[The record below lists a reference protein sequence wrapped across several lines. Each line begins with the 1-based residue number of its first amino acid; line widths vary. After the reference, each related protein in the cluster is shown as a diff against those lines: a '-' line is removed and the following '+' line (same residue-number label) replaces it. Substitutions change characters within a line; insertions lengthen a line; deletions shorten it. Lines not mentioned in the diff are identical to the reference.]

1 MVSRRGIFLA
11 LVSCLAATAL
21 AATANVAG
29 AADVTEARRDVRQ
42 DLDGVEQSIQT
53 GQARRQ
59 ALAQQVRAAAD
70 QTELLRRRA
79 ILAARQAQREEAALS
94 VIDTRLTRLQQQDK
108 AHRRRL
114 KYMRHGMTRSIS
126 ALARLERQPA
136 AAMLVA
142 PGTMLDAARGGRLL
156 AAVLPALHRD
166 AHQVGEILAAA
177 GQTRQDLQREQK
189 QRTVTAAALSARRVE
204 LQDLLAARAVS
215 DQRLQTAGDQEGK
228 RLAMLAVKA
237 RDLRSLIRRLDL
249 AEQQARTRAEQR
261 AADPVVALDAADK
274 RSDVRSDMRRRKFAA
289 GMARAL
295 ATPPKQRSAK
305 PEAEAKSQQLAL
317 APGRAHGFAQ
327 GQTDGQTDGQT
338 QGGAPFA
345 KLRGRPRLPATGKRV
360 GSYGESTGFG
370 PRAQGIT
377 LRTRRQAQVIAP
389 YDGNV
394 VFAGPFRDYGL
405 ILIISHGGGYHT
417 LLAGLSRLQAV
428 VGQHLLTG
436 EPVGVMGGAENR
448 SLYIEL
454 RRKGTAINPNSWWSR
469 SRERASG

>member
-42 DLDGVEQSIQT
+42 DLDRVEKSIQT

-215 DQRLQTAGDQEGK
+215 GQRLQTAGVQEGK

-274 RSDVRSDMRRRKFAA
+274 RSDVRRRKFAA

-295 ATPPKQRSAK
+295 ATPPKQRSTK

-327 GQTDGQTDGQT
+327 GQTDGQT

-345 KLRGRPRLPATGKRV
+345 KLRGRLRLPATGKRV

>member
-11 LVSCLAATAL
+11 LVSCL

-136 AAMLVA
+136 AAMLAA

-189 QRTVTAAALSARRVE
+189 QRTVTAAALFARRVE

-327 GQTDGQTDGQT
+327 GQTDGQT

-345 KLRGRPRLPATGKRV
+345 KLRGRLRLPATGKRV
-360 GSYGESTGFG
+360 GTYGESTGFG
-370 PRAQGIT
+370 PRAQGNT